1 MSLLRIIV
9 LGMTALMVGSLVAD
23 IVLTSYGMA
32 YRNFPY
38 IAFLMSATVLTVPVV
53 WSVMSLF
60 ETRRKMGLLRII
72 ILGLA
77 AGLAVT
83 LVTFAVLRFLGVL
96 SGSFYVAAPAAI
108 VAMIVLLI
116 LSRRFGADKSGGA
129 LKRHALRRAS
139 AVSGEPASA

>member
-1 MSLLRIIV
+1 
-9 LGMTALMVGSLVAD
+9 
-23 IVLTSYGMA
+23 
-32 YRNFPY
+32 
-38 IAFLMSATVLTVPVV
+38 
-53 WSVMSLF
+53 
-60 ETRRKMGLLRII
+60 MGLLRII

-116 LSRRFGADKSGGA
+116 LSATISEPTSPAA
-129 LKRHALRRAS
+129 L
-139 AVSGEPASA
+139 